1 MEYLLLVLL
10 KIQNYLFNASAL
22 LITYSTVN
30 GANGLSHFG
39 KDKKVHR
46 LYSKLCFNKYG
57 PSIEMQG
64 SRKYDICISNVVSS
78 KSHKFQ
84 EIYMKVQILEK
95 CTYVQYSSKCTCTQ
109 HRGTGK
115 QLWCHALF
123 FDNHTA
129 TQISESKYKVQRLFI
144 HHSTTQSCS
153 TKCTLQ
159 SLYATY
165 KTKTHKT
172 PSVIS
177 PHGQIILKYSQLRI
191 SAFLSFLFYEVANC
205 IYLLSRSNQSLIRQP
220 TLKQLSNVTSRT

>member
-1 MEYLLLVLL
+1 
-10 KIQNYLFNASAL
+10 
-22 LITYSTVN
+22 
-30 GANGLSHFG
+30 
-39 KDKKVHR
+39 
-46 LYSKLCFNKYG
+46 
-57 PSIEMQG
+57 MQG
-64 SRKYDICISNVVSS
+64 SRKYGICISNVVSS

-84 EIYMKVQILEK
+84 EMNMKVQILEK
-95 CTYVQYSSKCTCTQ
+95 CTQVQYSSKCTCTQ

-115 QLWCHALF
+115 QPWCHALF

-177 PHGQIILKYSQLRI
+177 PHGQFSNTVSYGLVHFS
-191 SAFLSFLFYEVANC
+191 LFYSMRWLTAFIC
-205 IYLLSRSNQSLIRQP
+205 CPGP
-220 TLKQLSNVTSRT
+220 TSP